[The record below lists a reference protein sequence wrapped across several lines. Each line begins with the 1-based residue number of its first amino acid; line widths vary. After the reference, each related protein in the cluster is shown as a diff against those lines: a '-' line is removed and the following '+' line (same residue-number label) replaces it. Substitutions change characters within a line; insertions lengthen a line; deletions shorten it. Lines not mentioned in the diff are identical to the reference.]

1 MMNGVIYARYSCDK
15 QTENSIL
22 GQVRDCQEFA
32 KRNDINI
39 IAVYKDEARSGRET
53 AHRPGFLKMIKD
65 AESGLFRRIIVWKGD
80 RFSRSRADAARFK
93 GELHR
98 LGVRVLSATEANVEG
113 AQAILMDG
121 INEAFAEYFSVELAE
136 KVERGMIQNAI
147 DGKFNGGKMAFGYR
161 LDENRKIVI
170 DEKEGPI
177 VQEIFRRYA
186 YEETSVVEIVHDLYQ
201 RGIRRNDGTVLK
213 KSAVADMFSNQK
225 YIGIYEFKGT
235 VNKAMY
241 PPLVSQ
247 EIYDICS
254 LRLRR
259 NKQIGGRFSA
269 KREKFLLTGKLVCGE
284 CNSPM
289 TSTSGSSGGSKKI
302 FKYYKCKHAV
312 HNSCGTTVRKDLLEG
327 KVIEEVL
334 NFLKQE
340 GNIDTLV
347 QQLISYQDVDNP
359 EIKSITKRISDL
371 DAKIERLNYALSE
384 GIDFSS
390 TIEQLKSFKD
400 IRDSLSRQL
409 NLITINSKL
418 YPPERFRE
426 NLEQLANEDPKTFED
441 KRKLIGLLV
450 TKVYVFKEKYAVIVF
465 NPVVNSQAYVS
476 VISLSTSTVTDHQ
489 FVTIMNSLHLEDFE
503 FELCRIQRKDK

>member
-1 MMNGVIYARYSCDK
+1 MLNGVIYARYSCDK

-39 IAVYKDEARSGRET
+39 IAIYKDEAKSGRET

-65 AESGLFRRIIVWKGD
+65 AETGLFRRIIVWKGD

-93 GELHR
+93 GELNR

-201 RGIRRNDGTVLK
+201 RGFRRNNGTALK

-235 VNKAMY
+235 VNKTMY

-269 KREKFLLTGKLVCGE
+269 KREKFLLTGKLICAE

-289 TSTSGSSGGSKKI
+289 TSTSGRSAGSKKI
-302 FKYYKCKHAV
+302 LKYYKCKQAV
-312 HNSCGTTVRKDLLEG
+312 HNSCGTTVRKERLEEAVV
-327 KVIEEVL
+327 KEVL
-334 NFLKQE
+334 KFLRE
-340 GNIDTLV
+340 DEHIDLLV
-347 QQLISYQDVDNP
+347 QQLIRYQNIDNP
-359 EIKSITKRISDL
+359 EIKSLTKRISDL
-371 DAKIERLNYALSE
+371 DVKIERLNYALSE

-390 TIEQLKSFKD
+390 TVEQMKSFKEA
-400 IRDSLSRQL
+400 RDTLTRQL
-409 NLITINSKL
+409 NLITLNSKL
-418 YPPERFRE
+418 YSPERFRE
-426 NLEQLANEDPKTFED
+426 ALEQLAKQDPETFDD

-450 TKVYVFKEKYAVIVF
+450 AKVYVFKEKYAAVVF
-465 NPVVNSQAYVS
+465 TPMFNCQPYVS
-476 VISLSTSTVTDHQ
+476 FTPLTASAVTDHQ
-489 FVTIMNSLHLEDFE
+489 FVTIMNSLHLDDFE